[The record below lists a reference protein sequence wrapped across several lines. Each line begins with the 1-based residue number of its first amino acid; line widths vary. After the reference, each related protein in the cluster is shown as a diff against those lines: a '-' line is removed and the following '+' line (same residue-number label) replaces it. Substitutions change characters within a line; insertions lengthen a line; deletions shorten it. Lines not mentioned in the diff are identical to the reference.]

1 VPLKKTEKK
10 TAKPA
15 IPLKKVEAK
24 PIENT
29 SSAKP
34 ASTVNADA
42 AKPSNQS
49 ASAKQLPVLSKEF
62 RPWVI
67 WIWNLAITKDEL
79 IKQLYFFI
87 EQKFSGVAIKI
98 GRDMTPAFLSEEF
111 FDLFREVLLIAQK
124 EKIGIRLAE
133 DFSMPL
139 DGAFESLAQKN
150 RSVRGQYLTLEF
162 SQIIPDKE
170 NFEKTI
176 ADPINAIVQIAK
188 IESEKVF
195 CSKLK
200 TITFS
205 HNDNP
210 VVTWKAQAGEHQFMV
225 FRKKDATDPLGGYVP
240 NVYRE
245 QTARLY
251 TDLVWEAFHK
261 NFSKFIPTT
270 FEGFIS
276 ELPAYLPTENGIP
289 WDDDLI
295 VKYRSKYKKDL
306 LGGLPSLF
314 FATEALEVKNRAHI
328 YSFLLHSMHER
339 FTTALDKWCK
349 KYRLTNWVLCPER
362 PINKSNAML
371 RDVMT
376 IPEQMFPVVGIQ
388 NQEGSDENAAIARAM
403 ADANTREFKRETITV
418 IGRNRMGNAASL
430 QSLKS
435 EIDQSTLA
443 GPSRIVLDGCFFN
456 IDHKSYIKT
465 PCNPSWYAPGKE
477 NVKDLCDYASRV
489 KKLITP
495 LQLSRQVAILLPTQS
510 VMTDFLVSNDEAVR
524 KAMLSMHKTM
534 DELFAL
540 DLEFDIITEEM
551 LLSCTL
557 FPNGEFNNQNK
568 SRKGNY
574 QALIIPYCRM
584 ASKNLFVY
592 LERMAVKKGTIVF
605 IDEAP
610 QGNIDEGI
618 TPSFTSRVAKLMRSR
633 TGTIAVTPAND
644 LEASLGHIKPVA
656 SVSVQGKKCAD
667 VSISAGSSSSQAVFT
682 IINKS
687 DSLDYFA
694 TVELPEEKYFYLS
707 DCTSGEL
714 HEIMD
719 VQRKDAFCRIN
730 LNVAPRQAYFIIGC
744 NQKQNATVLAK
755 SKKPVIN
762 VTGTLQRNYRI
773 VLKDQWQFTPNSLN
787 VLPLAAWNT
796 RIGLSREFGG
806 FSHFYESYFEVK
818 DVPEV
823 MALSLFGLNGAT
835 LSASI
840 NEKSIELNVNGMRIT
855 DAAFCDPAKLASLF
869 PSHAAQTPMDPA
881 NLADPQIN
889 LHTKPCLDLF
899 SKNVPTFTIK
909 DSVRKGINRISLR
922 TLGLVFDP
930 MALTYPPLIA
940 GNFAIIKGPN
950 GWVIDTTMPMVSH
963 DSWTKYGFPYMSGC
977 GTYSQVFE
985 IPSDYNRLVLKLSQ
999 VSGTTSIALNETQ
1012 LDSFNWHPMEIDITD
1027 IVSTKR
1033 NELSISIVNTI
1044 DNMIRMNNRASGL
1057 IGEVYLDVY

>member
-1 VPLKKTEKK
+1 MTLKKTEKK
-10 TAKPA
+10 AAKPTTA
-15 IPLKKVEAK
+15 AKKAETK
-24 PIENT
+24 PIENL
-29 SSAKP
+29 SPQKP
-34 ASTVNADA
+34 APATHVEA
-42 AKPSNQS
+42 AKSTTS
-49 ASAKQLPVLSKEF
+49 ASSKQIQTPNKEF

-67 WIWNLAITKDEL
+67 WIWNLAITKEEL

-87 EQKFSGVAIKI
+87 EQHFSGVAIKI

-111 FDLFREVLLIAQK
+111 FELFHEVLHIAQK

-133 DFSMPL
+133 DFSMPV
-139 DGAFESLAQKN
+139 DSAFESLAQKN
-150 RSVRGQYLTLEF
+150 RSVRGQYLSLEF
-162 SQIIPDKE
+162 SQIIPEKE

-176 ADPINAIVQIAK
+176 IDPVNAIVQIAK
-188 IESEKVF
+188 IENEKVF

-205 HNDNP
+205 NNDNP
-210 VVTWKAQAGEHQFMV
+210 VVSWKGQAGEHQFMV
-225 FRKKDATDPLGGYVP
+225 FRKKDATDPLGCYVP

-251 TDLVWEAFHK
+251 TDLVWETFHK
-261 NFSKFIPTT
+261 NFSKFIPAT

-276 ELPAYLPTENGIP
+276 ELPAYLPSENGIP

-306 LGGLPSLF
+306 LSGLPSLF

-339 FTTALDKWCK
+339 FTMALDKWCK
-349 KYRLTNWVLCPER
+349 KYRLSNWVLCPER
-362 PINKSNAML
+362 PINKSTTML

-376 IPEQMFPVVGIQ
+376 IPEQSFPVVGIQ
-388 NQEGSDENAAIARAM
+388 NQEGSEENAAMVRAM

-418 IGRNRMGNAASL
+418 IGRNRVGNAASL

-435 EIDQSTLA
+435 EIDISTLA
-443 GPSRIVLDGCFFN
+443 GPSRIILDGCFFN

-477 NVKDLCDYASRV
+477 KLKDLCDYAARV
-489 KKLITP
+489 KKLVAP
-495 LQLSRQVAILLPTQS
+495 LQLSRQVAILLPSQS

-524 KAMLSMHKTM
+524 KAMLSVHKTM
-534 DELFAL
+534 NELFSL
-540 DLEFDIITEEM
+540 NLEFDIITEEM

-557 FPNGEFNNQNK
+557 YPEGQFNNQNK

-574 QALIIPYCRM
+574 QALVIPYCRM

-592 LERMAVKKGTIVF
+592 LERMAVKKGTIIF

-633 TGTIAVTPAND
+633 TGTIAVTPAKD
-644 LEASLGHIKPVA
+644 LEACLAHIKPAA
-656 SVSVQGKKCAD
+656 SVTVQGKKCAD
-667 VSISAGSSSSQAVFT
+667 VSISVGSSSAQSVFT
-682 IINKS
+682 VINKS

-694 TVELPEEKYFYLS
+694 TIELPEEKYFYLS
-707 DCTSGEL
+707 DCSNGDL
-714 HEIMD
+714 HEILD

-744 NQKQNATVLAK
+744 NQKQTATVPAK
-755 SKKPVIN
+755 NKKPVIN

-773 VLKDQWQFTPNSLN
+773 VLKDQWQFTPKSLN

-796 RIGLSREFGG
+796 RIGLSREYGG
-806 FSHFYESYFEVK
+806 FSHFYETYFEVK
-818 DVPEV
+818 DAPEV
-823 MALSLFGLNGAT
+823 MVLSLFGLNGAT
-835 LSASI
+835 LSASK
-840 NEKSIELNVNGMRIT
+840 NEKSIELNVNGMRVT
-855 DAAFCDPAKLASLF
+855 EAAFCDAQKLFTLF
-869 PSHAAQTPMDPA
+869 PGHVAQQ
-881 NLADPQIN
+881 PQDGTN
-889 LHTKPCLDLF
+889 PTDAQQSLHTKPCLDLF
-899 SKNVPTFTIK
+899 SKNVLTFNIK
-909 DSVRKGINRISLR
+909 DSVRKGLNRISLR

-940 GNFAIIKGPN
+940 GNFVIVKGSN
-950 GWVIDTTMPMVSH
+950 GWIIDTAMPMVSH

-1012 LDSFNWHPMEIDITD
+1012 LDTFNWHPMEIDITD

-1044 DNMIRMNNRASGL
+1044 DNMIRMNNRPSGL